1 MPPVGQCTAGYRE
14 RVIRFD
20 TLTATEAVSVT
31 GATCAVRCAHCGGH
45 YLRGMLS
52 PAEASRL
59 AASGGGRLAGRRVKS
74 FLVSGGCRPDG
85 AVPLLE
91 HEGLLEEL
99 GRAGRLNLHAGLVRT
114 EEQARALARHAAA
127 VSLDFTVDQQTI
139 DEVYGFRGVKA
150 LDFVRAYELLSG
162 FVPVTPH
169 VLVGLHGG
177 RVRGEREAV
186 RVLASL
192 GARAVVFLVFIPT
205 RGSRFEGAEPPPVEE
220 VLRVLEG
227 AREALPDASIVL
239 GCMRPKGSYR
249 EKLDAAAV
257 RARVVDRVAVPTPA
271 AVQEA
276 ARLGLEVVWSDE
288 CCVFPSG
295 PVPAG
300 CASPEEGSPL

>member
-1 MPPVGQCTAGYRE
+1 MGPGAAGDRE
-14 RVIRFD
+14 RVMRFD
-20 TLTATEAVSVT
+20 TLTATAAVSVT
-31 GATCAVRCAHCGGH
+31 GTACAVRCAHCGGH

-59 AASGGGRLAGRRVKS
+59 AASGGGRLAGRRVRS

-177 RVRGEREAV
+177 RVRGEGEAV

-205 RGSRFEGAEPPPVEE
+205 RGSRFEGVEPPPVGE
-220 VLRVLEG
+220 VLRVLDG

-249 EKLDAAAV
+249 EKLDTAAV
-257 RARVVDRVAVPTPA
+257 RARVVDRVAVP
-271 AVQEA
+271 
-276 ARLGLEVVWSDE
+276 
-288 CCVFPSG
+288 
-295 PVPAG
+295 
-300 CASPEEGSPL
+300 